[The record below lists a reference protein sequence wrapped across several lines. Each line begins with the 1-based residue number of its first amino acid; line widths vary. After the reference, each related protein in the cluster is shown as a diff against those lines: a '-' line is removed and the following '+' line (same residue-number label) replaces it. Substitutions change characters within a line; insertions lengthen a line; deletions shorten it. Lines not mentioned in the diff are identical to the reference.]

1 MTCSKNLNEMQDI
14 NDQFHGFR
22 DKFGFSDSTPLV
34 KVGGLTIEER
44 VYEDEVCAKF
54 PTLKSAKT
62 I

>member
-1 MTCSKNLNEMQDI
+1 MQDI